1 MLYGR
6 RTECDALDRLL
17 ADARRSRSGVLVVRG
32 EAGVG
37 KSALLDHAAGRAEG
51 MTVLRAAGVESE
63 AELPFAAL
71 HQLLRPVLGLAGR
84 LPGHQAAALAG
95 ALGLEPTGERDAE
108 RGSGGLKPRPP
119 DGRDRFLVSVAVLSL
134 LAEAADGRP
143 VLGLVDEAQWLDR
156 SSAEALGFA
165 ARRLE
170 AEGVVLLFAARDG
183 DPREFPADGLPE
195 LRLDG
200 LDPEAAAALLA
211 AAAGADLPAA
221 VVGPLVERTG
231 GNPLALLELPGALDA
246 GQLAGRAPLED
257 VLPLTAR
264 LERTFGERVRRL
276 PEEARTLLLVAAAE
290 TTGDPATVLRAGA
303 RLGVDAGALDQ
314 AEAAGLV
321 RTGERLRFRHP
332 LVRSAAY
339 RTASFAA
346 RQAAH
351 RALAEVLAGED
362 AADQRAWHL
371 AAATVGPDDTAAA
384 ELERSADRAR
394 RRGGHAAAAAALER
408 AGELTGDDPERGRRL
423 AEAAGAAW
431 LAGQADRAAALADR
445 AQPLATDLRSQ
456 AALAHLRGSVEASRG
471 IALDATAM
479 LVAASELAAPV
490 DPSHALTMLV
500 EASEIASYAGD
511 VTPTAELG
519 RRAAAL
525 PVTDKTGEFLSDLL
539 QGMGL
544 VAEGDGAAGEPRLRR
559 AIALAGTM
567 NHPRRLMWAGVA
579 AFFVGDNAAGDALFA
594 RAAAKARQDG
604 AVGLLP
610 QALEYLAP
618 VELVAGRLDAAAA
631 TAGEGL
637 RLARD
642 TGNDTSACRHLC
654 TLAHLAAIR
663 GDEDACRTN
672 AAEALD
678 RAAARGLGLPA
689 TLAANALALL
699 DLGMGRPADA
709 LGRLQ
714 RLLAAAPG
722 AGSPFFAVYTV
733 PDLVEAAVRA
743 GQPAAATAP
752 LAAFERLATMAGT
765 PDLLAQ
771 LARCQGLI
779 GPEEAAAGRFEE
791 ALALQEG
798 QARPFD
804 LARTELAYGEALR
817 RARRRGEARAHLR
830 GALEI
835 FQRLEAAPWA
845 ERAGAELRATG
856 ETARRRDPSTL
867 SQLTPQELQIVQL
880 VGEGG
885 TNREI
890 GAQLFLSRRTID
902 YHLRNVFVKLG
913 VSSRAEL
920 IRLAL
925 ADR

>member
-6 RTECDALDRLL
+6 RAECDALERLL
-17 ADARRSRSGVLVVRG
+17 ADARRSRSGALVVRG

-71 HQLLRPVLGLAGR
+71 HQLLRPVLELAGR

-95 ALGLEPTGERDAE
+95 ALGLGPAGERGTDEA
-108 RGSGGLKPRPP
+108 
-119 DGRDRFLVSVAVLSL
+119 RDRFLVSVAVLSL
-134 LAEAADGRP
+134 LAEAAEARP

-156 SSAEALGFA
+156 SSAETLGFA

-183 DPREFPADGLPE
+183 DPREFPADGLPQ
-195 LRLDG
+195 LQLGG
-200 LDPEAAAALLA
+200 LDAEPAAALLA
-211 AAAGADLPAA
+211 AVAGADLPAA
-221 VVGPLVERTG
+221 VVDRLVERTG
-231 GNPLALLELPGALDA
+231 GNPLALLELPGTLDP

-276 PEEARTLLLVAAAE
+276 PDDTRTLLLVAAAE
-290 TTGDPATVLRAGA
+290 TAGDPATVLRAGA
-303 RLGVDAGALDQ
+303 RLGVDAGALDP

-321 RTGERLRFRHP
+321 RTGDRLRFRHP
-332 LVRSAAY
+332 LVRSAGY
-339 RTASFAA
+339 RTATLAA

-351 RALAEVLAGED
+351 QALAEVLAGGD
-362 AADQRAWHL
+362 TADQRAWHL
-371 AAATVGPDDTAAA
+371 AAATVGPDEAVAG

-408 AGELTGDDPERGRRL
+408 AADLTGDDPERGRRL

-445 AQPLATDLRSQ
+445 AQPLAADPRSQ
-456 AALAHLRGSVEASRG
+456 AALAHLRGSIEASRG
-471 IALDATAM
+471 SALDATAM

-490 DPSHALTMLV
+490 DPTQALAMLV

-525 PVTDKTGEFLSDLL
+525 PVTDKAGEFLSDLL

-544 VAEGDGAAGEPRLRR
+544 VAEGDAPAGEPMLRR

-567 NHPRRLMWAGVA
+567 DDPRRLLWAGVA

-594 RAAAKARQDG
+594 RAVARARRDG

-610 QALEYLAP
+610 KALEYLAP
-618 VELVAGRLDAAAA
+618 VEVVTGRLDAAAA

-642 TGNDTSACRHLC
+642 TGNDTSACRQLC
-654 TLAHLAAIR
+654 TLANLAAIR
-663 GDEDACRTN
+663 GDEDACRAA

-689 TLAANALALL
+689 TLAAHALALL
-699 DLGMGRPADA
+699 DLGMGRPTDA
-709 LGRLQ
+709 LARLQ
-714 RLLAAAPG
+714 RSLAAGPG
-722 AGSPFFAVYTV
+722 AGSPFFAVYTM

-743 GQPAAATAP
+743 GQGDVAAGP
-752 LAAFERLATMAGT
+752 LAAFEGLATMAGT

-771 LARCQGLI
+771 LARCRGLL
-779 GPEEAAAGRFEE
+779 GPDEEAAGRFEE
-791 ALALQEG
+791 ALALHDG

-804 LARTELAYGEALR
+804 LARTELVYGEALR

-845 ERAGAELRATG
+845 ERAATELRATG
-856 ETARRRDPSTL
+856 ETARKRDPSAL
-867 SQLTPQELQIVQL
+867 SQLTPQERQIIQL
-880 VGEGG
+880 VSEGG

>member
-1 MLYGR
+1 M
-6 RTECDALDRLL
+6 
-17 ADARRSRSGVLVVRG
+17 
-32 EAGVG
+32 
-37 KSALLDHAAGRAEG
+37 
-51 MTVLRAAGVESE
+51 
-63 AELPFAAL
+63 
-71 HQLLRPVLGLAGR
+71 
-84 LPGHQAAALAG
+84 
-95 ALGLEPTGERDAE
+95 
-108 RGSGGLKPRPP
+108 
-119 DGRDRFLVSVAVLSL
+119 LSL

-183 DPREFPADGLPE
+183 DSREFPADGLPE
-195 LRLDG
+195 LRLGG
-200 LDPEAAAALLA
+200 LDPEPAAALLT

-231 GNPLALLELPGALDA
+231 GNPLALLELPGALDPA
-246 GQLAGRAPLED
+246 QLAGRAPLED

-290 TTGDPATVLRAGA
+290 TTGEPATVLRAGA

-321 RTGERLRFRHP
+321 RTGERLEFRHP

-339 RTASFAA
+339 QVATLAA

-362 AADQRAWHL
+362 TADQRAWHL
-371 AAATVGPDDTAAA
+371 AAATVGPDETAAA

-408 AGELTGDDPERGRRL
+408 AAELTGDDPERGRRL

-445 AQPLATDLRSQ
+445 AQPLAADLRSQ
-456 AALAHLRGSVEASRG
+456 AALAHLQGSVEASRG

-490 DPSHALTMLV
+490 DPSQALTMLV

-519 RRAAAL
+519 RRAAAV

-567 NHPRRLMWAGVA
+567 NHPRRLLWAGVA
-579 AFFVGDNAAGDALFA
+579 AFLVGDNAAGDALFA
-594 RAAAKARQDG
+594 RAAAKARQEG

-654 TLAHLAAIR
+654 TLAHLAA
-663 GDEDACRTN
+663 
-672 AAEALD
+672 
-678 RAAARGLGLPA
+678 
-689 TLAANALALL
+689 
-699 DLGMGRPADA
+699 
-709 LGRLQ
+709 
-714 RLLAAAPG
+714 
-722 AGSPFFAVYTV
+722 
-733 PDLVEAAVRA
+733 VRA
-743 GQPAAATAP
+743 GQEAAAAGP
-752 LAAFERLATMAGT
+752 LAAFEQLATAVGT

-771 LARCQGLI
+771 LARCRGLV
-779 GPEEAAAGRFEE
+779 GPDEEAAGRFEE
-791 ALALQEG
+791 ALDLQQSQG
-798 QARPFD
+798 RPFD

-830 GALEI
+830 SALES

-856 ETARRRDPSTL
+856 ETARKRDPSTL

-880 VGEGG
+880 VGKGG

>member
-6 RTECDALDRLL
+6 RAECDALDRLL

-37 KSALLDHAAGRAEG
+37 KSALLDHAAGQAEG

-95 ALGLEPTGERDAE
+95 ALGLEPTGERDVQ
-108 RGSGGLKPRPP
+108 
-119 DGRDRFLVSVAVLSL
+119 DDRFLVSVAVLSL
-134 LAEAADGRP
+134 LAEAADARP

-195 LRLDG
+195 LRLGG
-200 LDPEAAAALLA
+200 LDLEAAAALLA
-211 AAAGADLPAA
+211 A
-221 VVGPLVERTG
+221 V
-231 GNPLALLELPGALDA
+231 
-246 GQLAGRAPLED
+246 
-257 VLPLTAR
+257 
-264 LERTFGERVRRL
+264 
-276 PEEARTLLLVAAAE
+276 
-290 TTGDPATVLRAGA
+290 
-303 RLGVDAGALDQ
+303 
-314 AEAAGLV
+314 
-321 RTGERLRFRHP
+321 
-332 LVRSAAY
+332 
-339 RTASFAA
+339 
-346 RQAAH
+346 
-351 RALAEVLAGED
+351 
-362 AADQRAWHL
+362 
-371 AAATVGPDDTAAA
+371 
-384 ELERSADRAR
+384 
-394 RRGGHAAAAAALER
+394 
-408 AGELTGDDPERGRRL
+408 
-423 AEAAGAAW
+423 
-431 LAGQADRAAALADR
+431 
-445 AQPLATDLRSQ
+445 
-456 AALAHLRGSVEASRG
+456 
-471 IALDATAM
+471 
-479 LVAASELAAPV
+479 
-490 DPSHALTMLV
+490 
-500 EASEIASYAGD
+500 
-511 VTPTAELG
+511 
-519 RRAAAL
+519 

-579 AFFVGDNAAGDALFA
+579 AFLVGDNAAGDALFA

-663 GDEDACRTN
+663 GDEDACR
-672 AAEALD
+672 AAATEALD

-689 TLAANALALL
+689 TLAGHALALL
-699 DLGMGRPADA
+699 DLGMGRPAEA
-709 LGRLQ
+709 LARLQ
-714 RLLAAAPG
+714 RLLATGPG
-722 AGSPFFAVYTV
+722 AGSPFFAAYTV

-743 GQPAAATAP
+743 GQEAAAAGP
-752 LAAFERLATMAGT
+752 LAAFEQLATAVGT

-771 LARCQGLI
+771 LARCRGLV
-779 GPEEAAAGRFEE
+779 GPDEEAAGRFEE
-791 ALALQEG
+791 ALDLQQSQG
-798 QARPFD
+798 RPFD

-830 GALEI
+830 SALES

-856 ETARRRDPSTL
+856 ETARKRDPSTL

-913 VSSRAEL
+913 MGSRAEL